1 MHSDYARYFIDWSM
15 KMCLFVCFLLTFL
28 IHFLPNAL
36 FPPAVMAVGVSVFHC
51 YCFDQLCFP
60 LSLLPVAQLL
70 VQLVL
75 APVLVALLWMLA
87 LVVVD
92 SPPYLLNYPF
102 VERLCLYLT
111 VVQRCDCAPDASL
124 SDYAFVVNL
133 NLTDKNKNHHIIDI
147 PKSSST

>member
-1 MHSDYARYFIDWSM
+1 MYLDYAKKFIDWPIE
-15 KMCLFVCFLLTFL
+15 MCLFFLSFFLTFL

-36 FPPAVMAVGVSVFHC
+36 FPPAVMAVGVSVFRC
-51 YCFDQLCFP
+51 QCFDQLCFP

-102 VERLCLYLT
+102 VKRLCLYLT

-133 NLTDKNKNHHIIDI
+133 NLIEKIII
-147 PKSSST
+147 FY